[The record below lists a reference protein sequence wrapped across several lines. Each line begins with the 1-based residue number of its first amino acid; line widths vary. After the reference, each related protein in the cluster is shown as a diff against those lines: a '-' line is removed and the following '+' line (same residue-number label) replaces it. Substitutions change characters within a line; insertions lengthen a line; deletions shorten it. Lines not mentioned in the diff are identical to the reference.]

1 VKLDDARLRGE
12 ARQPQRHI
20 FEHLPSDAGNERPLG
35 GLREVFLRFRLI
47 NEPGKKLGGSRAVPV
62 DSHEKKMEGANGFE
76 RRLPDADREVTVAT
90 SGEENVASPH
100 QSGSLRP

>member
-1 VKLDDARLRGE
+1 LPAARAGNASRIPSGSLVKLDDALLRGE

-47 NEPGKKLGGSRAVPV
+47 NARQETQG
-62 DSHEKKMEGANGFE
+62 
-76 RRLPDADREVTVAT
+76 
-90 SGEENVASPH
+90 
-100 QSGSLRP
+100 